1 MRIFTEGHSFQ
12 TQATVSYAL
21 TSMGMGLA
29 FVKMAPDQAVI
40 MRAWVAELSGEVTP
54 GADFDP
60 GHHFPLPQEKMADK
74 TASLRDIVHDMVGLL
89 ERKQVISETEAAALR
104 AKLSE

>member
-1 MRIFTEGHSFQ
+1 MRMFTEGHSFQ

-54 GADFDP
+54 GVDSDSE
-60 GHHFPLPQEKMADK
+60 HHFPQEKLARK
-74 TASLRDIVHDMVGLL
+74 TASLRDIVHEMVGLL
-89 ERKQVISETEAAALR
+89 ERKQVISKIEAAALR

>member
-1 MRIFTEGHSFQ
+1 MRMFTEGHSFQ

-29 FVKMAPDQAVI
+29 FVRMAPDQAVI

-54 GADFDP
+54 GADFDS
-60 GHHFPLPQEKMADK
+60 GHHFPPEKMADK
-74 TASLRDIVHDMVGLL
+74 TAGLRDIVHEMVGLL
-89 ERKQVISETEAAALR
+89 ERKQVISEIEAAALR